1 MGKRVMTGLAILAI
15 VIGALQKT
23 SMAFLSPD
31 SADFVWGLAAG
42 LTIGTIV
49 AWVVSPRD
57 E

>member
-23 SMAFLSPD
+23 SIAFLSPD

-49 AWVVSPRD
+49 AWVVSPRG